1 MSDSNQVV
9 EPQPPA
15 AQPAPKP
22 DTKPKAGELPP
33 YHVVLLDDNEHTY
46 EYVIDMLQSLF
57 GHSEEQSFLLAEQV
71 DRTGRAVVCTTHKE
85 RAELKREKYRPH
97 RAALPLARLGRQGRT
112 ASAATPSRTSSTT
125 TTRFTPMA
133 PGGRACSPAC

>member
-1 MSDSNQVV
+1 MKDPDGTAAMSDSNQVV
-9 EPQPPA
+9 EPQPPT

-57 GHSEEQSFLLAEQV
+57 GHSEEQSFVLAEQV

-85 RAELKREKYRPH
+85 RAELKRDQIHAFGPD
-97 RAALPLARLGRQGRT
+97 PLIPRCKGSM
-112 ASAATPSRTSSTT
+112 SAIIEP
-125 TTRFTPMA
+125 A
-133 PGGRACSPAC
+133 PGG